1 MLSTDKF
8 DFMSI
13 VQDIYDECKTKEEIA
28 SRMKEMME
36 CIKQKGFLAMNYIDA
51 GIL

>member
-1 MLSTDKF
+1 MDKF

-13 VQDIYDECKTKEEIA
+13 VQDIYSECKTKEEIA
-28 SRMKEMME
+28 SRMKEMLD
-36 CIKQKGFLAMNYIDA
+36 CVKNQGFMAMNYLDA